1 MDKIKLAVL
10 QGKTV
15 YWMNENYQVIHDKI
29 LNEFLVHSKGNNNYV
44 GLNSYYREYE
54 FKVVQAWVR
63 QKKCTKKCI
72 QTGLTTF

>member
-54 FKVVQAWVR
+54 FKVV
-63 QKKCTKKCI
+63 
-72 QTGLTTF
+72 

>member
-29 LNEFLVHSKGNNNYV
+29 LNKFLVHSKGNNNYV

-54 FKVVQAWVR
+54 FKVV
-63 QKKCTKKCI
+63 
-72 QTGLTTF
+72 